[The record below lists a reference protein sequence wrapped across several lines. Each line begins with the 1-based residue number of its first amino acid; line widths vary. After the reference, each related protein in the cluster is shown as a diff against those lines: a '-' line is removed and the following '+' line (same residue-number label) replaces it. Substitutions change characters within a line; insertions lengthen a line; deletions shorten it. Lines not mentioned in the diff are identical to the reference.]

1 MGGWQEKW
9 LDFWKRLRA
18 RLTGYSNE
26 QEVRE
31 VRRVLSLLLEK
42 GNSPAPDPLLL
53 KGADRKLYDQIR
65 HAIREHNRN
74 NVTRTA
80 AYWEVYKRSPELHWA
95 LLAHM
100 VSRNGGY
107 SMTDLRGDLI
117 ARVME
122 AGQAEEFFQFLER
135 ANWLIFGDAY
145 PQLLLYEVS
154 AKVGKPLFHL
164 LPYFGVSRFMRVIW
178 ERFWETKDAELLTL
192 GLIINEQNYI
202 EQRVVQNPAYKPVIE
217 SFEFQAQTYLN
228 LTQVAFP
235 YRANADSV
243 ELAGCVVDTFLSLT
257 ERIDTG
263 RRLYAILFGKEDVL
277 QGVIAFAK
285 SRPHTGS
292 RADYWSHLYTADL
305 PAGSVKRKRYYPRV
319 NGTALR
325 PGAKP
330 IYSPRLHDVWPDVT
344 SPEPPGGDDW
354 CCAPDAAEQL
364 YAAKPPAQYKI
375 TGQYCKTLMLVE
387 KAVAAESWLK

>member
-1 MGGWQEKW
+1 MGFWQDKW

-31 VRRVLSLLLEK
+31 VRRVLSSVLEK
-42 GNSPAPDPLLL
+42 GNSPALL
-53 KGADRKLYDQIR
+53 KGGERKLYDQIL
-65 HAIREHNRN
+65 HATSKHNRN

-122 AGQAEEFFQFLER
+122 GKQAEEFFQFLER

-145 PQLLLYEVS
+145 PQLLLYEASVE
-154 AKVGKPLFHL
+154 AGKPLFHL
-164 LPYFGVSRFMRVIW
+164 LPYFGVSRFMQVIW

-202 EQRVVQNPAYKPVIE
+202 EHRVVQNPAYKPVIE

-235 YRANADSV
+235 YRTKKNAV

-277 QGVIAFAK
+277 QGVVSFAE

-292 RADYWSHLYTADL
+292 RADYWSYLYTAEP
-305 PAGSVKRKRYYPRV
+305 PAGSAKRKRYYPRV
-319 NGTALR
+319 EGATLR

-344 SPEPPGGDDW
+344 DPEAPGGEDW

-364 YAAKPPAQYKI
+364 YTAKPSANYNI
-375 TGQYCKTLMLVE
+375 TGLYCKTLMLVE